1 MAETITFNVIGDYTY
16 LIYVGE
22 YLDKNN
28 MMQPYIEDTGARLDF
43 YIEGETSNG
52 PVA

>member
-1 MAETITFNVIGDYTY
+1 VIGDYTY

-22 YLDKNN
+22 YMDKNN
-28 MMQPYIEDTGARLDF
+28 MQQAYIEDTEARLDF
-43 YIEGETSNG
+43 YIEGETSAG